1 MNKQQFIDR
10 LKKKLSDLPASE
22 VNDRVAFYSE
32 MIDDKIEEGFSEE
45 DAVADV
51 LSSVED
57 AEKITAD
64 ASNAGEIKAEKQKRR
79 PKVWEI
85 VLIVLGS
92 PIWLSIL
99 ISVAAVIFSL
109 YVSLWAVIV
118 SLWASCAA
126 LAICPIVFL
135 AYGIAIIIGGN
146 TLGGLFIIGCA
157 SASGGLAIFFYLG
170 CSALT
175 KCTVRLTKW
184 MFTRFKRKN

>member
-1 MNKQQFIDR
+1 MSRDSKLFGRKTKKPLHKRHRNRIADHRSTIKSLAGID
-10 LKKKLSDLPASE
+10 LQSDGLGTSCPDH
-22 VNDRVAFYSE
+22 VC
-32 MIDDKIEEGFSEE
+32 KE
-45 DAVADV
+45 D
-51 LSSVED
+51 SG
-57 AEKITAD
+57 T
-64 ASNAGEIKAEKQKRR
+64 
-79 PKVWEI
+79 
-85 VLIVLGS
+85 
-92 PIWLSIL
+92 IL